1 MDTLWYAFGMGTHY
15 GMGTYCM
22 GTLGCVLGLMGTATA
37 LRLHVLLSPS
47 FEVLRKHDKRRSCH
61 YKRGFP

>member
-1 MDTLWYAFGMGTHY
+1 MDTLGIPLAWVPTMAWVHIA
-15 GMGTYCM
+15 CVP
-22 GTLGCVLGLMGTATA
+22 LAWVLGLMGTATA
-37 LRLHVLLSPS
+37 RRLYVLLSPS